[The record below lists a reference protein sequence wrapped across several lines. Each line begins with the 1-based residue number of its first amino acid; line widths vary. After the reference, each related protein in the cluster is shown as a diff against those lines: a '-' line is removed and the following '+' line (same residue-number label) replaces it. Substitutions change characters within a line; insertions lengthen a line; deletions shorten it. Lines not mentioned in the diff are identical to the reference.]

1 MEFKAAL
8 FIWNSETD
16 SLTKLSRVPPPSAGY
31 DLPWG
36 VQFPFEAQESRSTPI
51 LLLDVVSVS
60 NEVQE
65 KFASGNLAQFNPTIY
80 PVTLPHPGYRSIRT
94 YHAY

>member
-1 MEFKAAL
+1 MEFEAFGTQKPTVLQSFA
-8 FIWNSETD
+8 E
-16 SLTKLSRVPPPSAGY
+16 SLLRVQVMN

-36 VQFPFEAQESRSTPI
+36 VQFPFEALESRSTPI
-51 LLLDVVSVS
+51 LPLDVVSVS